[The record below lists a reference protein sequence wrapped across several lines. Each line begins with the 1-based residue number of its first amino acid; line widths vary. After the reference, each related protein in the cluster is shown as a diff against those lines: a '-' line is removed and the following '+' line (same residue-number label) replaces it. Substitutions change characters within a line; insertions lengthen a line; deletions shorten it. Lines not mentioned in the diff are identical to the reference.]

1 MEIPGIKNKI
11 MSAKIRLQRHGRKK
25 RAFFHIV
32 VADGRA
38 PRDGRFIEKLG
49 TYNPI
54 SNPATIDL
62 NLDKAVQWLSNGAQP
77 TDTARAILSYKG
89 AMYKHHLQVGVNK
102 GSISQEEADARFSQW
117 LEDKEGRIQSKRD
130 RLAGSKSD
138 LKANQMKQEAAKRQ
152 QIAEKVAAKLVVDE
166 PVEEAPVEEA
176 PVAEET
182 AEAPETATTDDNGAA
197 ETEPTA
203 E

>member
-1 MEIPGIKNKI
+1 
-11 MSAKIRLQRHGRKK
+11 MSVKIRLQRHGRKK

-54 SNPATIDL
+54 SNPATIHL

-102 GSISQEEADARFSQW
+102 GAISQEEADTRFTKW
-117 LEDKEGRIQSKRD
+117 LEDKENRIQSKRD
-130 RLAGSKSD
+130 RLAGNQSD
-138 LKANQMKQEAAKRQ
+138 LKASQMKQEAAKRQ
-152 QIAEKVAAKLVVDE
+152 QIAEKVAAKLVVEE
-166 PVEEAPVEEA
+166 PAAEE

-182 AEAPETATTDDNGAA
+182 TEATETATTEENGAA